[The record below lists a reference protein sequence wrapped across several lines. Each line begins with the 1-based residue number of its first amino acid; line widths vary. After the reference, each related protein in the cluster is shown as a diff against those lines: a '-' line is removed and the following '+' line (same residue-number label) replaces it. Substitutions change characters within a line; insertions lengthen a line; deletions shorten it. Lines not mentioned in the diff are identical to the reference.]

1 MINKFD
7 KVKYKEKILFLL
19 KNDKEQLAKTIIKKI
34 AKENYIEIQ
43 DLNWL
48 YNFFSPIYDELF
60 YDLMTQKLTITSST
74 KELIEGLS
82 LPFLKMEKSKQDK
95 ILKWLF

>member
-19 KNDKEQLAKTIIKKI
+19 KNDKEQLAKNIIKKI

-43 DLNWL
+43 DL
-48 YNFFSPIYDELF
+48 D
-60 YDLMTQKLTITSST
+60 
-74 KELIEGLS
+74 
-82 LPFLKMEKSKQDK
+82 
-95 ILKWLF
+95 